1 MLPDVLTVNAGS
13 TSVKLTR
20 RAGGRDLP
28 APPDLDAA
36 LAASDEPAVVIHRV
50 VHGGHRTAPE
60 VLDDAAVRAL
70 RDLTELAP
78 LHQPPALDA
87 IDRCRRRWPEATQ
100 IACFDTSFHSSMP
113 AAARTYALPARLRAW
128 VQVYG
133 FHGLSHAWA
142 SASAR
147 RAVPGARR
155 VLVAHLGGGQSLCGV
170 LDGRSVVTTMGF
182 TPVDGLVMATRSGTI
197 DPAAVLYLT
206 RHTDEDLDKVLE
218 SEAGLTGLAGT
229 GDMRAILDRRRA
241 ADPEAEL
248 AMAVWR
254 HRFLRQAG
262 GCIAVLGG
270 LDVLVFTGGIG
281 ENSAEVRGLVA
292 ADLGWLGVAVRGDE
306 AGLTSGPPGGLPAAE
321 ASGTARGWAA
331 AEASGTADVSA
342 PGAAVRTL
350 VVHAREDLQMIADA
364 EAVLGAAAETTS

>member
-13 TSVKLTR
+13 TSVKLFR
-20 RAGGRDLP
+20 RADGRDLP
-28 APPDLDAA
+28 PPPDLDAA
-36 LAASDEPAVVIHRV
+36 LASADEPAIVIHRV
-50 VHGGHRTAPE
+50 VHGGTRTRPE
-60 VLDDAAVRAL
+60 VLDDAAVQAL
-70 RDLTELAP
+70 RELTELAP

-87 IDRCRRRWPEATQ
+87 ISRCRQRWPSATQ
-100 IACFDTSFHSSMP
+100 IACFDTSFHASMP
-113 AAARTYALPARLRAW
+113 AAARTYALPARLREW

-142 SASAR
+142 TGQAR

-155 VLVAHLGGGQSLCGV
+155 VLVAHLGGGQSLCGAR
-170 LDGRSVVTTMGF
+170 DGHSVVTTMGF

-206 RHTDEDLDKVLE
+206 RHTGEDLDKVLE
-218 SEAGLTGLAGT
+218 SESGLTGLAGT

-241 ADPEAEL
+241 GDLEAEL
-248 AMAVWR
+248 AIAVWR

-270 LDVLVFTGGIG
+270 LDVLAFTGGIG
-281 ENSAEVRGLVA
+281 ENSAEVRALVA
-292 ADLGWLGVAVRGDE
+292 EDLGWFGVAVRADD
-306 AGLTSGPPGGLPAAE
+306 AGLATADGSGPAGVP
-321 ASGTARGWAA
+321 
-331 AEASGTADVSA
+331 GTADVSA
-342 PGAAVRTL
+342 AGAPVRTL

-364 EAVLGAAAETTS
+364 EALLAERR

>member
-50 VHGGHRTAPE
+50 VHGGDRTAPE

-87 IDRCRRRWPEATQ
+87 VDRCRRRWPQATQ

-113 AAARTYALPARLRAW
+113 AAARTYALPARLREW

-206 RHTDEDLDKVLE
+206 RHTGEDLDKVLE

-229 GDMRAILDRRRA
+229 GDMRAILERRRA
-241 ADPEAEL
+241 GDPEASL

-262 GCIAVLGG
+262 GCITVLGG

-292 ADLGWLGVAVRGDE
+292 EDLGWLGVAVREDV
-306 AGLTSGPPGGLPAAE
+306 AGLACGSAEGSTANDLSAA
-321 ASGTARGWAA
+321 AGVLAA
-331 AEASGTADVSA
+331 AEVSGTADVSV

-364 EAVLGAAAETTS
+364 EALLGEGR

>member
-78 LHQPPALDA
+78 LHQPPALAA
-87 IDRCRRRWPEATQ
+87 IDRCRRRWPEAIQ
-100 IACFDTSFHSSMP
+100 IACFDTSFHCSMP

-292 ADLGWLGVAVRGDE
+292 EDLGWLGVAVREDE
-306 AGLTSGPPGGLPAAE
+306 AGLTSGPAGGSAAAE
-321 ASGTARGWAA
+321 VSGPAGGWAA
-331 AEASGTADVSA
+331 AEVSGTANVSA

-364 EAVLGAAAETTS
+364 EAVLGENR

>member
-36 LAASDEPAVVIHRV
+36 LAASDEPAIVIHRV

-113 AAARTYALPARLRAW
+113 AAARTYALPARLREW

-155 VLVAHLGGGQSLCGV
+155 VLVAHGTRDPRVPIGESEQFVAALQE
-170 LDGRSVVTTMGF
+170 RQKPVT
-182 TPVDGLVMATRSGTI
+182 
-197 DPAAVLYLT
+197 YLT
-206 RHTDEDLDKVLE
+206 FDY
-218 SEAGLTGLAGT
+218 AGHGFIRP
-229 GDMRAILDRRRA
+229 DDRRR
-241 ADPEAEL
+241 
-248 AMAVWR
+248 
-254 HRFLRQAG
+254 
-262 GCIAVLGG
+262 IY
-270 LDVLVFTGGIG
+270 
-281 ENSAEVRGLVA
+281 
-292 ADLGWLGVAVRGDE
+292 
-306 AGLTSGPPGGLPAAE
+306 
-321 ASGTARGWAA
+321 
-331 AEASGTADVSA
+331 
-342 PGAAVRTL
+342 AAV
-350 VVHAREDLQMIADA
+350 A
-364 EAVLGAAAETTS
+364 EFFTAHLR

>member
-13 TSVKLTR
+13 TSVKLSR
-20 RAGGRDLP
+20 RAGGRDRP
-28 APPDLDAA
+28 PPPDLDAA
-36 LAASDEPAVVIHRV
+36 LDSDVEPAVVIHRV
-50 VHGGHRTAPE
+50 VHGGTRTKPE

-87 IDRCRRRWPEATQ
+87 IARCRRRWPSATQ

-113 AAARTYALPARLRAW
+113 AAARTYALPARLREW

-170 LDGRSVVTTMGF
+170 RDGRSVVTTMGF

-206 RHTDEDLDKVLE
+206 RHTGEDLDKVLE
-218 SEAGLTGLAGT
+218 SESGLTGLAGT
-229 GDMRAILDRRRA
+229 GDMRAILERRRA
-241 ADPEAEL
+241 GDLEAEL

-281 ENSAEVRGLVA
+281 ENSAEVRALVA
-292 ADLGWLGVAVRGDE
+292 EDLGWLGVAVRADD
-306 AGLTSGPPGGLPAAE
+306 AGLA
-321 ASGTARGWAA
+321 TA
-331 AEASGTADVSA
+331 TADVSA
-342 PGAAVRTL
+342 PGAPVRTL

-364 EAVLGAAAETTS
+364 EALLAESRHGLL

>member
-13 TSVKLTR
+13 TSVKLFR
-20 RAGGRDLP
+20 RAGGRDRP

-36 LAASDEPAVVIHRV
+36 LAASDEPAVIIHRV
-50 VHGGHRTAPE
+50 VHGGHRTTPE
-60 VLDDAAVRAL
+60 VLDNAAVRAL

-87 IDRCRRRWPEATQ
+87 IDRCRLRWPGAMQ

-113 AAARTYALPARLRAW
+113 AAARTYALPARLRQR
-128 VQVYG
+128 VRVYG

-142 SASAR
+142 AAAAR
-147 RAVPGARR
+147 RAVPGARQ

-170 LDGRSVVTTMGF
+170 LDGRSIVTTMGF

-197 DPAAVLYLT
+197 DPAAVLFLT

-241 ADPEAEL
+241 GDQEAEL

-292 ADLGWLGVAVRGDE
+292 GDLGWLGVAVGADA
-306 AGLTSGPPGGLPAAE
+306 AGSASPAA
-321 ASGTARGWAA
+321 AGTGTAGAGTA
-331 AEASGTADVSA
+331 GAGTAGAGTAGTADVSA
-342 PGAAVRTL
+342 PGAAIRTL

-364 EAVLGAAAETTS
+364 EALLGEG